1 MRVVTTVS
9 LMPEELN
16 TLQEIIKLERPNL
29 PRKSVSA
36 AVGFLIRYYA
46 EHKAGEFKPLP
57 PDKAKSEA
65 ERLEKAATWYRLQA
79 AADEEEAKR
88 EIADSLGKVL

>member
-1 MRVVTTVS
+1 MRVVTTIS
-9 LMPEELN
+9 LMPQELN
-16 TLQEIIKLERPNL
+16 TLQEIIKLEKPNL

-57 PDKAKSEA
+57 PDAARKEA
-65 ERLEKAATWYRLQA
+65 DKLEKAAIWYRLQA
-79 AADEEEAKR
+79 EADEQAAREE
-88 EIADSLGKVL
+88 ITPVLQK